1 MPVNEDDAKAVK
13 AMVALARKNPVN
25 IGICMGLKP
34 DKAVVV
40 MDRKRDPEV
49 LGREAKKKGET
60 AKIAVGTI
68 AVDGKTATL
77 TCMGKTPSGL
87 TKQLKAYFKL
97 IEIPLVF
104 ELLDED
110 GNAVPDEDDNGP
122 DTADAASPGGN
133 DEARAAWVAAWTEA
147 APRVDAAI
155 AANPVAADKLRL
167 VRDFTLAKAEGGDFP
182 AAQKSLQTLFGLMAA
197 GKPSGQTTGGTEAT
211 ARNPAIDPKEL
222 IGKLQ
227 QLKPRI
233 AAIAEPEGASLNK
246 AYLTV
251 VTLLK
256 AGDLGQASE
265 AVDGLTAA
273 VARAEAASSATAKP
287 DTGQP
292 APDPKLAKIGEAAEK
307 LRGLVTAL
315 SASAGRSAMLDLLDG
330 VAAKVSDG
338 EPEVALGALKRVQDG
353 LKLQAE
359 VDRLSPLVSA
369 AASAGK
375 VADVNAMTLL
385 FNMVADSVPAADHAK
400 AMTNLAQVAA
410 MIAAGTAEPS
420 AFEREIP
427 ADVQPFAISRIEW
440 GKTRGKMRNQIELL
454 QDAIVK
460 ACDAAG
466 DLKEVSDSVGDLLEH
481 LLGLDDRLES
491 KLDEIVNSE
500 SGAKREA
507 LKKEA
512 RTLLSEYSGELA
524 KPFFADVDSN
534 NGFTNVAVTSTARE
548 ALAEISKVLAA

>member
-1 MPVNEDDAKAVK
+1 MPINEDDAKAVK

-68 AVDGKTATL
+68 AVDGRTATL
-77 TCMGKTPSGL
+77 TCIGKTPSGL
-87 TKQLKAYFKL
+87 AKQLKAYFKL

-104 ELLDED
+104 DLLDED
-110 GNAVPDEDDNGP
+110 GNAVADEDDSGSDARDGAGP
-122 DTADAASPGGN
+122 AGSDDA
-133 DEARAAWVAAWTEA
+133 RVAWETTWAEA

-167 VRDFTLAKAEGGDFP
+167 VRDFTLAKAADGDFP
-182 AAQKSLQTLFGLMAA
+182 SAQKSLQTLFGLMAA
-197 GKPSGQTTGGTEAT
+197 GKPSGQTAEAT
-211 ARNPAIDPKEL
+211 APATAAPAISPKDL
-222 IGKLQ
+222 IEKLQ
-227 QLKPRI
+227 KLKPRI
-233 AAIAEPEGASLNK
+233 AAISGPDAADLNA
-246 AYLTV
+246 AYLNIV
-251 VTLLK
+251 NMLK
-256 AGDLGQASE
+256 AGTLGAASE
-265 AVDGLTAA
+265 GVEGLTSA
-273 VARAEAASSATAKP
+273 VARAEAATTATAKSA
-287 DTGQP
+287 T
-292 APDPKLAKIGEAAEK
+292 DPKFAKIAEAAEK
-307 LRGLVTAL
+307 LRVLVNAL
-315 SASAGRSAMLDLLDG
+315 SASAGRSTMLDLLDG
-330 VAAKVSDG
+330 IAAKVSDG
-338 EPEVALGALKRVQDG
+338 EAEVALGGLKRVQDG

-385 FNMVADSVPAADHAK
+385 FNAVAEAVPAADHAK
-400 AMTNLAQVAA
+400 AMTNLAKVAA
-410 MIAAGTAEPS
+410 MITAGTAEPS
-420 AFEREIP
+420 AFAREVP

-440 GKTRGKMRNQIELL
+440 GKTRGKMRNQIEML
-454 QDAIVK
+454 QDAIIK

-466 DLKEVSDSVGDLLEH
+466 ELKEVSDSVGELLDH

-500 SGAKREA
+500 TGAKREA

-512 RTLLSEYSGELA
+512 RTLLSEYAGELA

-534 NGFTNVAVTSTARE
+534 NGFTNVAVTSTARA
-548 ALAEISKVLAA
+548 ALAEISNVLAA